1 MTRILLLCG
10 VASALLSGGCASTS
24 ADRSRASTPSTVC
37 DADFVARVEREAKRH
52 GSAIRWYR
60 CPQFAAHG
68 GSAVI
73 LLRRMARR
81 VTRPGRPWQ

>member
-10 VASALLSGGCASTS
+10 VAGALLSGGCA
-24 ADRSRASTPSTVC
+24 TVPQTEARLDTFDKC

-60 CPQFAAHG
+60 CPQFVPTQPQPQFYFGEWRDA
-68 GSAVI
+68 
-73 LLRRMARR
+73 
-81 VTRPGRPWQ
+81 